1 MIASIRFSISDTRT
15 LRVGSVQN
23 FLCSTIVVMF
33 LISMALV
40 GYVPSCSAQPSPTS
54 CQARC
59 PDGSMSE
66 GFACASNY
74 VPVCLRRATPSTPAA
89 PAGPTLQQQIG
100 VAIGEAAMPYLQ
112 QAVHDL
118 FWGAPA
124 KQPQPPDPAA
134 EQRQLAAQQLNNSG
148 LYLLKQRNYAGAIN
162 EFQKALATNP
172 NDSNALRN
180 LAMAKQQQKDAA
192 VAGQTSRALGQF
204 LGNAPA
210 NTGLFGFAQLAGS
223 TAANPNASALSLV
236 NLDSDANVV
245 DLRGT
250 TSTAVA
256 PEALKSQIDEVLGN
270 APPVA
275 QAPEAQTG
283 APQAQDIEKLFQA
296 AISGPATQPEIK
308 SPKMD
313 AERTTKEI
321 DQALG
326 QDQSA
331 GTHQPRSQVVG
342 GNAAGSADVN
352 AAGHQPG
359 AHALDGVANPDFDG
373 SSTGNAALSKFN
385 LPSTQPDSNAVD
397 VRGTTNT
404 VVDPSR
410 GNGLSASKAGSAAAA
425 PPPLAMRTAGLAT
438 FSAPG
443 APIFDCDRDAATIN
457 HLVAGLPVQ
466 QEAIRR
472 SQAALDAA
480 RDDAQHDS
488 AEARA
493 KWTEG
498 TIKMLAST
506 AGSVASSSQKLLAA
520 EGSLNAAGTAR
531 YKFLEKVKQIHEIS
545 DKLEGAG
552 KAYLAGNA
560 FGNTV
565 LVQKSAHDLAEL
577 IAEAGILL
585 VDSGIAEEA
594 GGKLALALWGPIGEL
609 GFEGVT
615 TGLDLLTATS
625 TGFIS
630 AAEADRAAL
639 NLEVM
644 RSEYQRTQSRIY
656 EFQQELTQGCS
667 NNSN

>member
-1 MIASIRFSISDTRT
+1 LLAFLLLLTPNSALGQASVNSGASWSQYKSQCGIPASTAYNDWVAQGSHCPKTESASSTSPAVPALNPQQQLAMQGAALAGNMI
-15 LRVGSVQN
+15 GQ
-23 FLCSTIVVMF
+23 
-33 LISMALV
+33 AL
-40 GYVPSCSAQPSPTS
+40 GQLLFGKPTPPTEPAQPDPE
-54 CQARC
+54 Q
-59 PDGSMSE
+59 
-66 GFACASNY
+66 
-74 VPVCLRRATPSTPAA
+74 
-89 PAGPTLQQQIG
+89 
-100 VAIGEAAMPYLQ
+100 
-112 QAVHDL
+112 
-118 FWGAPA
+118 
-124 KQPQPPDPAA
+124 KQR
-134 EQRQLAAQQLNNSG
+134 ELAAQQLNNSG
-148 LYLLKQRNYAGAIN
+148 LYLLKQKNYAGAIN

-172 NDSNALRN
+172 NDSNSLDN

-210 NTGLFGFAQLAGS
+210 NTGLFGFAQLIGS
-223 TAANPNASALSLV
+223 TTANPNPSALSLV

-250 TSTAVA
+250 TKTSVD
-256 PEALKSQIDEVLGN
+256 PESLKGQLDGVLGTN
-270 APPVA
+270 APA
-275 QAPEAQTG
+275 SEAPGSQVVTPQDKDMELLSTLAETG
-283 APQAQDIEKLFQA
+283 APQSHVVLPQDKDMELLGFPAPSNESDLKNSKSSA
-296 AISGPATQPEIK
+296 PATAGNVGNDSGSK
-308 SPKMD
+308 SFPGSTG
-313 AERTTKEI
+313 TTSVT
-321 DQALG
+321 DNANPAAPPFNS
-326 QDQSA
+326 QS
-331 GTHQPRSQVVG
+331 
-342 GNAAGSADVN
+342 
-352 AAGHQPG
+352 
-359 AHALDGVANPDFDG
+359 LDGIGNPDFDG
-373 SSTGNAALSKFN
+373 STTGNAPIVIGHPTPLQSG
-385 LPSTQPDSNAVD
+385 VD
-397 VRGTTNT
+397 LRDAGTTT
-404 VVDPSR
+404 VAPARVKGSSVS
-410 GNGLSASKAGSAAAA
+410 NGGSEPATPVAFAKS
-425 PPPLAMRTAGLAT
+425 PPGLGGI
-438 FSAPG
+438 SAPG
-443 APIFDCDRDAATIN
+443 SPIFDCSGDAATIN

-506 AGSVASSSQKLLAA
+506 ASSVASSSQKLLAA
-520 EGSLNAAGTAR
+520 EESLKAAGIPAKVAAR

-565 LVQKSAHDLAEL
+565 LVQKRAHDLAEL

-609 GFEGVT
+609 GFKGVT
-615 TGLDLLTATS
+615 TGLDLLTATT

-644 RSEYQRTQSRIY
+644 RSEYQRIQGRIY
-656 EFQQELTQGCS
+656 DLQQEFGQGCS
-667 NNSN
+667 KKSN